1 MTMSECRW
9 SFGFDLKFLT
19 ATSIPSSIRP
29 MMSLRYSTLIRHSYL
44 EEIPVSSWVPAGM
57 KAGVTAARRALNRPL
72 KSVKYLEAFSS
83 STLDLTPS
91 FPECDHIEYEVAS
104 FGTVHKQF
112 AGIVDDFTHLFIVPF
127 GYLVCNEQCLVVV
140 VCFVDAVSGY
150 RCIGLFDL
158 FLAS

>member
-29 MMSLRYSTLIRHSYL
+29 MMSLWYSTLIRHSYL
-44 EEIPVSSWVPAGM
+44 EEIPVSSWVAAGM

-83 STLDLTPS
+83 STLDLAPS
-91 FPECDHIEYEVAS
+91 LPECAHVEYKVAE
-104 FGTVHKQF
+104 FGTVHEPF
-112 AGIVDDFTHLFIVPF
+112 ASGVDDLTHLFVVPF
-127 GYLVCNEQCLVVV
+127 CYLVSDEK
-140 VCFVDAVSGY
+140 
-150 RCIGLFDL
+150 
-158 FLAS
+158 

>member
-19 ATSIPSSIRP
+19 ATSIPSSMRP
-29 MMSLRYSTLIRHSYL
+29 MMSLWYSTLIRHSYL

-83 STLDLTPS
+83 STLNLAPS
-91 FPECDHIEYEVAS
+91 LPERAHVEYEVS
-104 FGTVHKQF
+104 QFRTVHKPF
-112 AGIVDDFTHLFIVPF
+112 PGGVDDLTHLFIVPL
-127 GYLVCNEQCLVVV
+127 GYLVRNEQRLVV
-140 VCFVDAVSGY
+140 AE
-150 RCIGLFDL
+150 
-158 FLAS
+158 